1 MDRGVELVLLVGGL
15 LAGATV
21 VWFFMRRR
29 LPAEAV
35 ERIAEAVAEIRAVL
49 GDTFTEDDV
58 RRLAGWVWDAWVAE
72 EGYYTRE
79 QFIELVVRTLT
90 KAEVGA
96 PVIRASA
103 MRSAI
108 IPVVDA
114 SRELS

>member
-1 MDRGVELVLLVGGL
+1 MDRGVELVLLIGGL

-79 QFIELVVRTLT
+79 QFIEFVVRTLT
-90 KAEVGA
+90 RAEIDA
-96 PVIRASA
+96 PAFRSLA

-108 IPVVDA
+108 LPVVDA
-114 SRELS
+114 SGEPS